1 VIDVTTRAEQHAEA
15 LRAAVSA
22 LMRRMRAESAHQKY
36 SWPQLVVLK
45 RLETEGPMTT
55 ADLARAERIKPQTMG
70 GMIGDLEADEL
81 VARRDDAEDG
91 RRRLVSITRAGSR
104 AIAESRAERQSWLA
118 RAIETQLDP
127 DEQRALAGAIE
138 VLRKLSG

>member
-1 VIDVTTRAEQHAEA
+1 MTRAGQHAEA

-22 LMRRMRAESAHQKY
+22 LVRRMRAESANQKY

-70 GMIGDLEADEL
+70 ELIGDLEADEL
-81 VARRDDAEDG
+81 VLRRDDAADG

-104 AIAESRAERQSWLA
+104 AVTESRAERQSWLA
-118 RAIETQLDP
+118 RAIETQLDA
-127 DEQRALAGAIE
+127 DEQRALAGAIDI
-138 VLRKLSG
+138 LRKLSG

>member
-1 VIDVTTRAEQHAEA
+1 MTRAEQNAEA
-15 LRAAVSA
+15 LRVAVSA
-22 LMRRMRAESAHQKY
+22 LVRRMRAESANQKY
-36 SWPQLVVLK
+36 SWPQLAVLK

-70 GMIGDLEADEL
+70 ELIGDLETDEL
-81 VARRDDAEDG
+81 VVRRDDADDG

-104 AIAESRAERQSWLA
+104 AVAESRAERQSWLA
-118 RAIETQLDP
+118 RAIETQLDA

-138 VLRKLSG
+138 ILRKLSG